1 MATKVVKLPAAP
13 TTKARNVAEY
23 ISMQLHLCGKSQ
35 TQIAEEVGFEKP
47 NVITMIKQG
56 KTKVPLNKIG
66 SMAKALEVD
75 PVFFFRM
82 VMNEYMPDL
91 MDMIGAITNQPII
104 TSNEMDFIHV
114 IRSSKVVNPKLRTD
128 AEKKKLKEFV
138 DGLRADNETN

>member
-13 TTKARNVAEY
+13 STKARNVAEY

-91 MDMIGAITNQPII
+91 MDMIAAITNQPII

-138 DGLRADNETN
+138 DTLKADNETN